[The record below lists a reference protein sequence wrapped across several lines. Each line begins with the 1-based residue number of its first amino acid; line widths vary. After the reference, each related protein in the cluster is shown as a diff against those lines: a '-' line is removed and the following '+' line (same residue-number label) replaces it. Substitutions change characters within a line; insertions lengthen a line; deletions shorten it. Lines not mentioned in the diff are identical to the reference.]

1 MEQLELEALKENAA
15 DLQAIDCEPT
25 DKRNPLAHSDRARSI
40 AFSSGSFREHADAV
54 IKQDSTKQDSIK
66 KKKKVKECAVH
77 CLRVLLINKS
87 YLYILAYA
95 TRLHPANPTFIQTPP
110 INSIKE
116 SVISIVSRPS
126 LVR

>member
-25 DKRNPLAHSDRARSI
+25 VKRNPLAHSDRARSI

-54 IKQDSTKQDSIK
+54 IKQDSIKQDSIK

-77 CLRVLLINKS
+77 CLRALLINKS
-87 YLYILAYA
+87 YLCGLKV
-95 TRLHPANPTFIQTPP
+95 LF
-110 INSIKE
+110 
-116 SVISIVSRPS
+116 VSW
-126 LVR
+126 L